1 MTEAKLLPSLNEIV
15 ADLFPVLLKTIW
27 GHLLSLSFVALAFFR
42 YSEVSLI

>member
-27 GHLLSLSFVALAFFR
+27 GTPSLVIICGFGLF
-42 YSEVSLI
+42 SL